1 MPLIFSHGSLQQPDV
16 QVSIYGRVLDGEPD
30 ELVDCIHTQV
40 EVPTWHKAAAVG
52 ATHYANVEFFPGSG
66 GRVAGRVFEL
76 TDAYEH
82 DAEYVRVK
90 VTLASGRHAWVYV
103 SAATVSTIER

>member
-16 QVSIYGRVLDGEPD
+16 QVSIYGRV
-30 ELVDCIHTQV
+30 
-40 EVPTWHKAAAVG
+40 PTWHKAAAAG
-52 ATHYANVEFFPGSG
+52 ATHYANVEFSPGSG
-66 GRVAGRVFEL
+66 GRVAGMVFELTDAELVL

-90 VTLASGRHAWVYV
+90 VTLASGRNAWVYV
-103 SAATVSTIER
+103 SAATLSTIER